1 MTYSNLEKLEQR
13 IKTADDYSQ
22 VNDAFNDATQFE
34 HTANSI
40 EEAAELLGVD
50 ASDIHDRII
59 IEEELFLS
67 DAFHMIGGNSYCA
80 CQCTV
85 MVFEL
90 YADPGSDD
98 YVYMLEVKF

>member
-13 IKTADDYSQ
+13 IRQADDYGQ

-34 HTANSI
+34 HVASSI

-50 ASDIHDRII
+50 ASDIHDRLII
-59 IEEELFLS
+59 SEELFLS
-67 DAFHMIGGNSYCA
+67 DAFHMMGGNSYCA
-80 CQCTV
+80 AQCVV
-85 MVFEL
+85 MVHEL
-90 YADPGSDD
+90 YSDPGSDD

>member
-1 MTYSNLEKLEQR
+1 MTISNWEKLEQR

-22 VNDAFNDATQFE
+22 VNDAFNDATKFD
-34 HTANSI
+34 HTANSLD
-40 EEAAELLGVD
+40 EAAELLGVD
-50 ASDIHDRII
+50 ADDIYDRLVIS
-59 IEEELFLS
+59 EELYLS

-85 MVFEL
+85 MVWEL

-98 YVYMLEVKF
+98 YVYMLEIKH